1 MLASQQKADGLK
13 LFVKIAKRKINMEEL
28 QKELVE
34 KIKTADVDKL
44 RKIADL
50 FPEPY
55 SIIVLTLIERIE
67 KNENK

>member
-1 MLASQQKADGLK
+1 
-13 LFVKIAKRKINMEEL
+13 MEEL